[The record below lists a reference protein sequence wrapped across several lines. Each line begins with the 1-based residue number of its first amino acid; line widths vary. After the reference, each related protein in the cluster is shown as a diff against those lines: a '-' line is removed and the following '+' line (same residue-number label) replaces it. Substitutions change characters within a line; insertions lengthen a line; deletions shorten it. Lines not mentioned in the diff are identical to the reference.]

1 MSEYAET
8 IGDSYV
14 LDDEITEALVFAYST
29 YIGSSGKTTIKY
41 LLGNQTLADLKLRR
55 EPNGEE
61 VLGSIEDLNL
71 KVRIQKGDLIE
82 VACSCD
88 SEYMLEVMKKLGKAI
103 RDAFEWIPRSRVCY
117 LFMDNA
123 GGHGSIDAVR
133 QYTQYLKVA
142 WNIEI
147 VHQIPRSPYTNL
159 LDLGVWCSLQSRVEK
174 EHFLKRTDV
183 PSLVTSVEAAW
194 NNGALDDVIAGR
206 VWGRLRNVLVLI
218 KEASGKNDLVEKKRG
233 KKFRNLDFPIQNVT
247 NTNSATE
254 TAVATNDDATNG
266 TWMNSLDLDPDDEDD
281 EVELI
286 DI

>member
-8 IGDSYV
+8 IGVSYE
-14 LDDEITEALVFAYST
+14 LADDITEALVFAYST
-29 YIGSSGKTTIKY
+29 NVGSSGNTTIKY

-71 KVRIQKGDLIE
+71 KVRIQKGDLVE
-82 VACSCD
+82 LACSCD
-88 SEYMLEVMKKLGKAI
+88 SEYIVEVMKKLGKAI
-103 RDAFEWIPRSRVCY
+103 RDAFEWIPREKICN
-117 LFMDNA
+117 LFMDNS
-123 GGHGSIDAVR
+123 GGHGSNEAAD
-133 QYTQYLKVA
+133 QYTKYLKET

-147 VHQIPRSPYTNL
+147 VHQISRSPYTNL
-159 LDLGVWCSLQSRVEK
+159 LDLGVWCSLQSQVEK